1 MYQVEI
7 FQIITDNYRHMN
19 ILVVDDEAEFR
30 SLVTES
36 LTDEGYNVQA
46 LPSGEQIFSDVSTIP
61 EIILLDLSLP
71 GKSGLQI
78 LKELKANS
86 TFKNIPVIMVTGH
99 NDDQNVVQALNLG
112 ADDYIT
118 KPFRFN
124 VLDARIK
131 AVVRRAKENK
141 VDGMPASLVF
151 QSLTINTSTHQT
163 MLNGIEIKFTLTE
176 FKILAELV
184 RRQGQVVTREQLRDR
199 VLQQPNLSDR
209 TLDVHMTAVRK
220 KLAELGKFVITI
232 RGLGYRLS
240 TESPT

>member
-1 MYQVEI
+1 
-7 FQIITDNYRHMN
+7 MN
-19 ILVVDDEAEFR
+19 VLVVDDEAEFR
-30 SLVTES
+30 ALVTES
-36 LTDEGYNVQA
+36 LSDQGYKVQA
-46 LPSGEQIFSDVSTIP
+46 LGSGEQIFSDVSQAP

-78 LKELKANS
+78 LRDLKAHAL
-86 TFKNIPVIMVTGH
+86 FKSVPVIMVTGH
-99 NDDQNVVQALNLG
+99 NDDQNVVQALNSG

-131 AVVRRAKENK
+131 AVLRRANEKAGDPLPTK
-141 VDGMPASLVF
+141 LAF
-151 QSLTINTSTHQT
+151 QTLTIDTTTHQT
-163 MLNGIEIKFTLTE
+163 LLNNQEIKFTLTE
-176 FKILAELV
+176 FKILTELV
-184 RRQGQVVTREQLRDR
+184 RRQGQVVTREQLRER

-232 RGLGYRLS
+232 RGLGYRLTS
-240 TESPT
+240 DNPV

>member
-1 MYQVEI
+1 
-7 FQIITDNYRHMN
+7 MN
-19 ILVVDDEAEFR
+19 ILIVDDEAEFR

-36 LTDEGYNVQA
+36 LSEEGYKVQA
-46 LPSGEQIFSDVSTIP
+46 LENGELIFSQVTTPPD
-61 EIILLDLSLP
+61 IILLDLSLP

-78 LKELKANS
+78 LKELKSNL
-86 TFKNIPVIMVTGH
+86 TYKNVPVIMVTGH

-131 AVVRRAKENK
+131 AVLRRAKER
-141 VDGMPASLVF
+141 VAEGIPAKLVF
-151 QSLTINTSTHQT
+151 QSLTINTATHQT
-163 MLNGIEIKFTLTE
+163 LLNNVEIKFTLTE

-184 RRQGQVVTREQLRDR
+184 RRQGQVVTREQLRDS

-240 TESPT
+240 TENPT

>member
-1 MYQVEI
+1 
-7 FQIITDNYRHMN
+7 MN
-19 ILVVDDEAEFR
+19 VLVVDDEAEFR
-30 SLVTES
+30 ALVSES
-36 LTDEGYNVQA
+36 LTDQGYKVQV
-46 LPSGEQIFSDVSTIP
+46 LGSGEQIFSDVSQAPAIV
-61 EIILLDLSLP
+61 LLDLSLP

-78 LKELKANS
+78 LKELKANP
-86 TFKNIPVIMVTGH
+86 TFKDVPVIMVTGH
-99 NDDQNVVQALNLG
+99 NDDQNVIQALNLG

-131 AVVRRAKENK
+131 AVLRRAKEKPNEALPSK
-141 VDGMPASLVF
+141 LVF
-151 QSLTINTSTHQT
+151 QTLVIDTTTHQT
-163 MLNGIEIKFTLTE
+163 LLNNQEIKFTLTE

-220 KLAELGKFVITI
+220 KLADLGKYVITI

-240 TESPT
+240 TENPI